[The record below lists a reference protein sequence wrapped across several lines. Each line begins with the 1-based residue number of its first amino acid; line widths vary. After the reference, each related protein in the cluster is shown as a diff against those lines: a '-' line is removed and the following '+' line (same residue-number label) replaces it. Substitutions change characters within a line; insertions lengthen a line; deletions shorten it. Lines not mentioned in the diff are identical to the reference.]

1 MLGSHVEQK
10 GSMVTPQ
17 GLRFDFSHFQKVT
30 PEQLR
35 EVERLVN
42 KAIRANYPLEERR
55 DATIEEARAAGAIM
69 LFGEKYGD
77 RVRMVRFGDS
87 VELCGGTH
95 TSATGTIGLFK
106 IISESAISAGVR
118 RIEAVTAE
126 QAESMLEAVE
136 DQIHN
141 VINLLNNPK
150 VEQSIQ
156 KLLESNVSL
165 QKEVEQLHKEQISSL
180 ADKILAERKDTDGVF
195 VIARQLPYAS
205 GMMKDLAYT
214 LRSKASDIVMVFGS
228 TTGDKPTLT
237 IMLGDDIVASGVDA
251 GAVVREAAKAIE
263 GGGGGQKFFA
273 TAGGKKPEGMQKA
286 IDTAVEIIMS
296 KLK

>member
-1 MLGSHVEQK
+1 M
-10 GSMVTPQ
+10 
-17 GLRFDFSHFQKVT
+17 
-30 PEQLR
+30 
-35 EVERLVN
+35 
-42 KAIRANYPLEERR
+42 I
-55 DATIEEARAAGAIM
+55 
-69 LFGEKYGD
+69 
-77 RVRMVRFGDS
+77 S
-87 VELCGGTH
+87 V
-95 TSATGTIGLFK
+95 FK
-106 IISESAISAGVR
+106 IVSETGIAAGVR

-237 IMLGDDIVASGVDA
+237 IMLGDDIVARGVD
-251 GAVVREAAKAIE
+251 AKAIE

>member
-1 MLGSHVEQK
+1 
-10 GSMVTPQ
+10 
-17 GLRFDFSHFQKVT
+17 
-30 PEQLR
+30 
-35 EVERLVN
+35 
-42 KAIRANYPLEERR
+42 
-55 DATIEEARAAGAIM
+55 
-69 LFGEKYGD
+69 
-77 RVRMVRFGDS
+77 
-87 VELCGGTH
+87 
-95 TSATGTIGLFK
+95 
-106 IISESAISAGVR
+106 
-118 RIEAVTAE
+118 
-126 QAESMLEAVE
+126 MLEAVE

-165 QKEVEQLHKEQISSL
+165 QKEVEQLHKEQITSL